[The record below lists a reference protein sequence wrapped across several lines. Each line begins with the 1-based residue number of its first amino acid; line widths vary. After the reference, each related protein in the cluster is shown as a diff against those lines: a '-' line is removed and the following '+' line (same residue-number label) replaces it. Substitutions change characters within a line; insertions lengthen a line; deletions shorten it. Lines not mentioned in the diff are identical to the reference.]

1 MNTDKFEIERK
12 YLIKM
17 PTDEVLKSLNI
28 ISESVIEQIYLVPT
42 LKRPNAR
49 IRKRIFR
56 ENTEYTTTQKIR
68 INDVKRIEDEKVISY
83 EEYEELKR
91 EADTRLNTIN
101 KKRIV
106 AEYKNQYF
114 EIDIYGFW
122 DMVAVMEI
130 ELESEKQGID
140 FLPDIEVLAELT
152 SDRRFT
158 NHSMAKKIPDISEY
172 I

>member
-1 MNTDKFEIERK
+1 MKYVIFDFNGTVLDDVDVCIKAENHTIEHFKLNRK
-12 YLIKM
+12 PLTKDEYL
-17 PTDEVLKSLNI
+17 
-28 ISESVIEQIYLVPT
+28 T
-42 LKRPNAR
+42 L
-49 IRKRIFR
+49 
-56 ENTEYTTTQKIR
+56 
-68 INDVKRIEDEKVISY
+68 
-83 EEYEELKR
+83 LM
-91 EADTRLNTIN
+91 EADTT
-101 KKRIV
+101 KKQIRKDR
-106 AEYKNQYF
+106 YCLTYDSQYF